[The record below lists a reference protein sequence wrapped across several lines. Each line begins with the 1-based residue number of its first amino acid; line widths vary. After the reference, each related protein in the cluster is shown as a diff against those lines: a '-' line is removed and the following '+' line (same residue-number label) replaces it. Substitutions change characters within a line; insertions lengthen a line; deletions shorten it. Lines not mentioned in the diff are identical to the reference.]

1 MSWRNAAIAMAALV
15 VLACRREAPPLEDL
29 GVLPAFAMTDQD
41 GRPVDD
47 ASLRGTVWI
56 ANFLFTSCPTQCP
69 PLAKATAELQNR
81 LKTWMPATGQP
92 PVRIVSISVDPMTD
106 TPEVLR
112 TYGQKYGADTRIWTL
127 LTGEYQTMER
137 LVVQGFMQPII
148 RADRV
153 TGMPSEHTAIQE
165 PTPLDTAHSLRFV
178 LVDRQGHLRGLFD
191 RDAAGLQALEAAA
204 RSLAEQQ

>member
-1 MSWRNAAIAMAALV
+1 MTGRAWLVAATTV
-15 VLACRREAPPLEDL
+15 VLLACRRDAPPLQDL

-47 ASLRGTVWI
+47 TSLRGTVWI

-81 LKTWMPATGQP
+81 LKAWMPATGKP
-92 PVRIVSISVDPMTD
+92 PVRIISISVDPMTD

-112 TYGQKYGADTRIWTL
+112 AYGQKYGADTRVWSL
-127 LTGEYQTMER
+127 LTGEYETMER

-153 TGMPSEHTAIQE
+153 TGLPSEHTAILA

-191 RDAAGLQALEAAA
+191 RDAAGMQALEAAA
-204 RSLAEQQ
+204 RGLAEQP

>member
-1 MSWRNAAIAMAALV
+1 MRMLLLLCAAL
-15 VLACRREAPPLEDL
+15 LAVGCRKPPPPLEDM
-29 GVLPAFAMTDQD
+29 GTLPAFAMVDQD
-41 GRPVDD
+41 GQPVADT
-47 ASLRGTVWI
+47 SLRGTVWI

-69 PLAKATAELQNR
+69 PLAKATAELQNH
-81 LKTWMPATGQP
+81 LKTWMPAGGKP
-92 PVRIVSISVDPMTD
+92 PIRIVSISVDPLTD

-112 TYGQKYGADTRIWTL
+112 AFGQKYGEDPKVWTL
-127 LTGEYQTMER
+127 LTGEYDAMER

-153 TGMPSEHTAIQE
+153 IGLPSERTATHE

-191 RDAAGLQALEAAA
+191 RDAVGLQTLEAAA
-204 RSLAEQQ
+204 RQLVDE